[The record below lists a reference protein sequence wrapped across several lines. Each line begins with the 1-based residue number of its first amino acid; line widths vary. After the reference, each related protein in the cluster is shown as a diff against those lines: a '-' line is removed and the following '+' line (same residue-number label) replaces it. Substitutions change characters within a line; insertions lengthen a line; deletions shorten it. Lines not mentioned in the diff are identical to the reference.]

1 MLNNEIKTKFEII
14 AEKFTFLSKVKSTP
28 QKNNN
33 LLLSTAKL
41 WNMDTS
47 ILTILE
53 TFLKK
58 ISEFKKSI
66 SETCFDLN
74 IIQIKKDNTI
84 HYKLV
89 YDSENVTPS
98 SKGSVALST
107 IYQYIRVLLFFDILI
122 INDYENLRDNIEKS
136 KPIKIVFTASFRS
149 LISLSDWNKWFNEGR
164 FIDFIT
170 KGLTKRVLG
179 FNDMSYSFFMSLIY
193 YLDSD
198 KFLSNESSYFKHCLS
213 KKNKKINNEFS
224 SNNIHVKMNKIL
236 NETYIKLVEKFIS
249 ILTKN
254 ETYENNYQIM
264 NVILNKIIDKIGFD
278 LSCLGGIDDGQLSE
292 IMENYNINKKIQK
305 DRSILRENLLKE
317 RNPENNNYYSDLEP
331 INSNDLYTP
340 DCIKQIE
347 AAHIYPV
354 SDIKDKILCSDN
366 ELKNKEYYNYLTDYN
381 NGILMDHVYHDAF
394 DRGWLILNY
403 NGEFEPTDEWNKNY
417 KERYI
422 DKDKKIIKY
431 PLVKIKRSV
440 FQDEVKKYIN
450 LLNSIS

>member
-136 KPIKIVFTASFRS
+136 KPIKIVFTASFKS
-149 LISLSDWNKWFNEGR
+149 A
-164 FIDFIT
+164 FI
-170 KGLTKRVLG
+170 K
-179 FNDMSYSFFMSLIY
+179 S
-193 YLDSD
+193 
-198 KFLSNESSYFKHCLS
+198 
-213 KKNKKINNEFS
+213 
-224 SNNIHVKMNKIL
+224 
-236 NETYIKLVEKFIS
+236 FIS
-249 ILTKN
+249 IT
-254 ETYENNYQIM
+254 
-264 NVILNKIIDKIGFD
+264 
-278 LSCLGGIDDGQLSE
+278 
-292 IMENYNINKKIQK
+292 
-305 DRSILRENLLKE
+305 
-317 RNPENNNYYSDLEP
+317 
-331 INSNDLYTP
+331 
-340 DCIKQIE
+340 
-347 AAHIYPV
+347 
-354 SDIKDKILCSDN
+354 
-366 ELKNKEYYNYLTDYN
+366 
-381 NGILMDHVYHDAF
+381 
-394 DRGWLILNY
+394 
-403 NGEFEPTDEWNKNY
+403 
-417 KERYI
+417 
-422 DKDKKIIKY
+422 
-431 PLVKIKRSV
+431 
-440 FQDEVKKYIN
+440 
-450 LLNSIS
+450 